1 MQQISSKLIPAL
13 QLLLTILFFLC
24 LLDMPYSYFQVVR
37 FAALVGFGLMAYEA
51 SQRKATLKVIVFIG
65 LALLF
70 QPFLKVALGRT
81 IWNVVDVVVGMG
93 LLGMLGWRF
102 LGKGK

>member
-1 MQQISSKLIPAL
+1 MQQISPKLIPAL
-13 QLLLTILFFLC
+13 QLLLAALFFLC

-37 FAALVGFGLMAYEA
+37 FAALLGFGLMAFEA
-51 SQRKATLKVIVFIG
+51 SQRKATLEMIIFIG

-81 IWNVVDVVVGMG
+81 IWNVVDVVVGIG
-93 LLGMLGWRF
+93 LLAMLGWKF
-102 LGKGK
+102 FGKGK